1 VPKTIDFTQFI
12 VFDGGMGTLLQT
24 QGLSAGELPESYNL
38 LHPEIIEN
46 IHREYIE
53 AGAQII
59 TTNTFGANRYKLQ
72 GSGYKLEEII
82 KSGVEI
88 AKRVA
93 QEQWVALDI
102 GPLGQLM
109 EPLGNLSFQA
119 AYEAFQE
126 QVLLGQE
133 AGADLILIETMSD
146 VYELKAAILAA
157 KENSNLPI
165 ICTMTFQEDGRT
177 LTGTDPLT
185 MVNIIQGLGVN
196 ALGINCSLGP
206 KEILPL
212 AKEILTYSQIPVIV
226 QPNAGL
232 PKEIKGQ
239 TIFDV
244 DPVEFAKYIKEMAQL
259 GVTIFGG
266 CCGTTPQH
274 IRALTEALKDL
285 KPVVRQIK
293 KITAVSSATKTVVLG
308 TGVTIIGERIN
319 PTGKK
324 RLREAL
330 KNNDLEYILLE
341 GVEQRKRGAQ
351 ILDVNVGLP
360 EIDEEQVMLKVMTE
374 LQSIINLPLQI
385 DSVRKDVLET
395 AARFYNGKPLINSV
409 NGKEEV
415 MAEIFP
421 IVKKYGC
428 AVIALT
434 LDEEGIPPKAED
446 RLKIAQKIVKRAE
459 EYGIKKEDIIID
471 CLVLTASAQQM
482 EVQETIKAL
491 SIVKK
496 ELGVKTTLGVSNVS
510 FGLPNRGLLNRTFLT
525 LALGAGLDA
534 PILNPLDKEIMDT
547 IKAYNVLWA
556 YDLNGA
562 EFIENSKTD
571 EKIITSNSQSSDLD
585 LAEIILEGI
594 KGEAEAKTKALLEE
608 LTPLEIVDTILIPS
622 LDQVGSRY
630 EKGEIFLPQLIQ
642 SAETVKK
649 AFTVL
654 KEHLLEKKESNLPL
668 QREKIIL
675 ATVRGDI
682 HDIGKNIVKILLEN
696 YGYEVI
702 DLGKDVPEEVIVERA
717 KADNVQLIGLSALM
731 TTTVRNMETTIQALA
746 KEKLP
751 VKVIVGGAVLNPE
764 YAQMVGADFYA
775 PDAQEAVK
783 IAQNFFRDRS

>member
-1 VPKTIDFTQFI
+1 
-12 VFDGGMGTLLQT
+12 ML
-24 QGLSAGELPESYNL
+24 
-38 LHPEIIEN
+38 
-46 IHREYIE
+46 
-53 AGAQII
+53 
-59 TTNTFGANRYKLQ
+59 
-72 GSGYKLEEII
+72 
-82 KSGVEI
+82 
-88 AKRVA
+88 
-93 QEQWVALDI
+93 
-102 GPLGQLM
+102 
-109 EPLGNLSFQA
+109 
-119 AYEAFQE
+119 
-126 QVLLGQE
+126 
-133 AGADLILIETMSD
+133 
-146 VYELKAAILAA
+146 
-157 KENSNLPI
+157 
-165 ICTMTFQEDGRT
+165 
-177 LTGTDPLT
+177 
-185 MVNIIQGLGVN
+185 
-196 ALGINCSLGP
+196 
-206 KEILPL
+206 
-212 AKEILTYSQIPVIV
+212 
-226 QPNAGL
+226 
-232 PKEIKGQ
+232 
-239 TIFDV
+239 
-244 DPVEFAKYIKEMAQL
+244 
-259 GVTIFGG
+259 
-266 CCGTTPQH
+266 
-274 IRALTEALKDL
+274 
-285 KPVVRQIK
+285 
-293 KITAVSSATKTVVLG
+293 SSATKTVVLG

-594 KGEAEAKTKALLEE
+594 KGEAEAKTKALWK
-608 LTPLEIVDTILIPS
+608 S
-622 LDQVGSRY
+622 
-630 EKGEIFLPQLIQ
+630 
-642 SAETVKK
+642 
-649 AFTVL
+649 
-654 KEHLLEKKESNLPL
+654 
-668 QREKIIL
+668 
-675 ATVRGDI
+675 
-682 HDIGKNIVKILLEN
+682 
-696 YGYEVI
+696 
-702 DLGKDVPEEVIVERA
+702 
-717 KADNVQLIGLSALM
+717 
-731 TTTVRNMETTIQALA
+731 
-746 KEKLP
+746 
-751 VKVIVGGAVLNPE
+751 
-764 YAQMVGADFYA
+764 
-775 PDAQEAVK
+775 
-783 IAQNFFRDRS
+783 

>member
-1 VPKTIDFTQFI
+1 MPKTIDFTQFI

-446 RLKIAQKIVKRAE
+446 RLNIAQKIVKRAE

-717 KADNVQLIGLSALM
+717 KADNVQLIG
-731 TTTVRNMETTIQALA
+731 
-746 KEKLP
+746 
-751 VKVIVGGAVLNPE
+751 
-764 YAQMVGADFYA
+764 
-775 PDAQEAVK
+775 
-783 IAQNFFRDRS
+783 

>member
-1 VPKTIDFTQFI
+1 
-12 VFDGGMGTLLQT
+12 
-24 QGLSAGELPESYNL
+24 
-38 LHPEIIEN
+38 
-46 IHREYIE
+46 
-53 AGAQII
+53 
-59 TTNTFGANRYKLQ
+59 
-72 GSGYKLEEII
+72 
-82 KSGVEI
+82 
-88 AKRVA
+88 
-93 QEQWVALDI
+93 
-102 GPLGQLM
+102 
-109 EPLGNLSFQA
+109 
-119 AYEAFQE
+119 
-126 QVLLGQE
+126 
-133 AGADLILIETMSD
+133 MSD

>member
-1 VPKTIDFTQFI
+1 MPKTIDFTQFI

>member
-1 VPKTIDFTQFI
+1 MPKTIDFTQFI

-266 CCGTTPQH
+266 CCGTTPKH

>member
-1 VPKTIDFTQFI
+1 MPKTIDFTQFI

-496 ELGVKTTLGVSNVS
+496 EFGVKTTLGVSNVS

>member
-1 VPKTIDFTQFI
+1 MPKTIDFTQFI

-446 RLKIAQKIVKRAE
+446 RLNIAQKIVKRAE